1 MQSFNANIL
10 LIRTDDAN
18 HWILLSVL
26 VCLICIHH
34 DNIDAHTI
42 IYDAFHFEVHMIIQ
56 SSHHMKTLHI
66 ILWIF

>member
-10 LIRTDDAN
+10 SIRTDDAN

-34 DNIDAHTI
+34 DNTDAHAI
-42 IYDAFHFEVHMIIQ
+42 IFHFEVHMIIQ
-56 SSHHMKTLHI
+56 SSHHIKTLHI